1 MRDKEGQNC
10 LRPRCCWIRAGQL
23 RLQLVWGT
31 RRAGLAG
38 SILKDA
44 WLQMHSAPQSG
55 SLFSQTC
62 AGSKKKKKK
71 SRFLVAPGAAVEN
84 LPGGPWPKC
93 RCGGR
98 WGGEGRVE
106 GGGTHICITTRGPP
120 PSCPC
125 PPLDKQ
131 IDTQL

>member
-62 AGSKKKKKK
+62 ASSKKKKKK
-71 SRFLVAPGAAVEN
+71 IKISGSSRGC
-84 LPGGPWPKC
+84 C
-93 RCGGR
+93 RKLAWRPMAKVQVWGEVGR
-98 WGGEGRVE
+98 
-106 GGGTHICITTRGPP
+106 
-120 PSCPC
+120 
-125 PPLDKQ
+125 
-131 IDTQL
+131 